1 MSETLKT
8 SVIMKTK
15 FPLVTK
21 NDKKSK
27 ILMLK
32 TYLIW
37 KKSTDAV
44 LFKDRS
50 DNEHNNLIIA

>member
-1 MSETLKT
+1 
-8 SVIMKTK
+8 
-15 FPLVTK
+15 
-21 NDKKSK
+21 
-27 ILMLK
+27 MLK

-37 KKSTDAV
+37 KKTTDVV

>member
-1 MSETLKT
+1 
-8 SVIMKTK
+8 
-15 FPLVTK
+15 
-21 NDKKSK
+21 
-27 ILMLK
+27 MLK

-37 KKSTDAV
+37 KKTTDAV